1 MHAPESA
8 ALIEK
13 EQSRSR
19 WDEGS
24 RCEAGD
30 ELSLSA
36 LSLLAV
42 GLVDVLPG
50 PPTRAAGHGLSASA
64 RAELRLRFRRAL
76 SVEVGGEQRL
86 AVWRPPDAGGAELGA
101 RVLDGV
107 VGELRAR
114 CLADRLAGAG
124 SLDGALRHPGAGCGL
139 RDGQLAKHAD
149 GELPARVL
157 VGLAVLGVG
166 CVGVGDARLPFI
178 DPVSLL
184 AAVAQRRDRRD
195 VPAAEVPDRLLGAA
209 LAVGAEALG
218 LGVDAVLA
226 EHVAVG
232 VDDDD
237 G

>member
-1 MHAPESA
+1 VHAPESA

-101 RVLDGV
+101 DNGKGV
-107 VGELRAR
+107 GGELRPRFDGA
-114 CLADRLAGAG
+114 LGGAGELAGAG
-124 SLDGALRHPGAGCGL
+124 RSQC
-139 RDGQLAKHAD
+139 
-149 GELPARVL
+149 
-157 VGLAVLGVG
+157 
-166 CVGVGDARLPFI
+166 
-178 DPVSLL
+178 
-184 AAVAQRRDRRD
+184 RRS
-195 VPAAEVPDRLLGAA
+195 AS
-209 LAVGAEALG
+209 
-218 LGVDAVLA
+218 AVLA
-226 EHVAVG
+226 AGMMKAIATTSQLRTAPPRYALVN
-232 VDDDD
+232 D
-237 G
+237 